1 MRLSYWDYEGTCH
14 TGVGR
19 IAASMKRV
27 HMVSHSPQG
36 DDYINNMHTMIGRQ
50 PGWPPMS
57 TSVIDRLT
65 LGNGEVNLPKAL
77 EEAILHDAP
86 DLALITRTCSASL
99 LQEDLDALAHT
110 AQIGDTRVV
119 TYTPSPFRVQEN
131 QAADE
136 VFTLLV
142 KRFAVSQTPTPAPT
156 VNILGPSAMGFHSR
170 DDLISLRRMLVALGV
185 GVNVVAPDG
194 AGLDDLARLPA
205 AWVTVAP
212 YLELGTRAAESLEKQ
227 FGVPALTRP
236 PIGLRA
242 TLAWL
247 RDLIA
252 LLNERGAA
260 FGVAAR
266 VTMPPLAAFSLD
278 GLSQPTELP
287 FFVRSADMQS
297 FANKRVVIFGDA
309 THALHV
315 ARFCATEI
323 GMQVLLAGTYSED
336 WGDHF
341 LREVAPHTEETLVT
355 REFPLVAEA
364 IDRLQPDL
372 VLGTQMERH
381 TARRHDIAATTI
393 SAPFHIEDNALGYHP
408 FLGFDGV
415 NTLADR
421 IYHTAKLGLE
431 KHLIEM
437 FGDAGLRTYEQE
449 GRSDAT
455 TVAPAFDAVVSTP
468 QPPSR
473 GGGERH
479 SEVREPALA
488 GVGASVGAG
497 VGVNA
502 AEQMNIA
509 VPEVRRE
516 KAPEPAV
523 SDGVVVWTDDAQAL
537 MGKIPKF
544 VRGRV
549 TRNTEKYARERGYTE
564 ITAAVLNEARAALS

>member
-36 DDYINNMHTMIGRQ
+36 DDYLNHMHTMIGRQ

-77 EEAILHDAP
+77 EEVIAHDAP

-110 AQIGDTRVV
+110 AQIGDTQIV

-136 VFTLLV
+136 VFSQLV
-142 KRFAVSQTPTPAPT
+142 TRFAVAQPPTPTPT

-170 DDLISLRRMLVALGV
+170 DDLISLRRMLVPLGV

-205 AWVTVAP
+205 AWVTIAP
-212 YLELGTRAAESLEKQ
+212 YLELGTRAAEALETH

-236 PIGLRA
+236 PIGLRF

-247 RDLIA
+247 KELIA
-252 LLNERGAA
+252 LLHTRAEA
-260 FGVAAR
+260 FGLPTR
-266 VTMPPLAAFSLD
+266 VVMPPLEAFSLD
-278 GLSQPTELP
+278 GLSQPTDLP
-287 FFVRSADMQS
+287 FFTRSADMQS
-297 FANKRVVIFGDA
+297 FANKRAVVFGDA

-341 LREVAPHTEETLVT
+341 RREAQPYADETLVT
-355 REFPLVAEA
+355 REHSLVAAA

-381 TARRHDIAATTI
+381 TARRHEIAATTI

-408 FLGFDGV
+408 FLGFDGT

-421 IYHTAKLGLE
+421 VYHTAKLGLE

-437 FGDAGLRTYEQE
+437 FGDAGLRTVEQE
-449 GRSDAT
+449 GRAGMAP
-455 TVAPAFDAVVSTP
+455 VAPAYDAVRSAPTP
-468 QPPSR
+468 PAPIPT
-473 GGGERH
+473 GIGEE
-479 SEVREPALA
+479 SAPTREPAL
-488 GVGASVGAG
+488 VG
-497 VGVNA
+497 VGVNV
-502 AEQMNIA
+502 AEQMNVAI
-509 VPEVRRE
+509 PEIRRE
-516 KAPEPAV
+516 KLPEPATG
-523 SDGVVVWTDDAQAL
+523 DGSVVWTADAQAL

-549 TRNTEKYARERGYTE
+549 TRNTEKYARERGYSE